1 MGTFDSRPIS
11 LGELV
16 RTLISH
22 PYHGHK
28 DKQETGFALEVSNRC
43 GKQVSDS
50 AKCENDLAFVELG
63 TFRIEAA
70 CELANPDDR
79 EDLQVEIQFLAEANL
94 AP

>member
-1 MGTFDSRPIS
+1 MGTLDSWPIS

-28 DKQETGFALEVSNRC
+28 NKQASGIALEVSNSC
-43 GKQVSDS
+43 GKQVSDAS
-50 AKCENDLAFVELG
+50 KCETVVEFG

-70 CELANPDDR
+70 CELANTER
-79 EDLQVEIQFLAEANL
+79 
-94 AP
+94 

>member
-28 DKQETGFALEVSNRC
+28 NKQETGIALEVSNRC
-43 GKQVSDS
+43 SKQVSDA
-50 AKCENDLAFVELG
+50 AKCETDLAFVEFG

-70 CELANPDDR
+70 CELANPER
-79 EDLQVEIQFLAEANL
+79 
-94 AP
+94 